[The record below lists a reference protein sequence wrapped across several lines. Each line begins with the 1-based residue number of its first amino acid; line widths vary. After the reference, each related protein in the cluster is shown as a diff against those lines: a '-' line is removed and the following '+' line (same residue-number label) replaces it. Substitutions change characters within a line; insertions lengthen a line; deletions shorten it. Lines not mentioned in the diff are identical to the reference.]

1 MDLEKALEEFG
12 LDKTIFNLMNKSDL
26 EVFLRT
32 ILGSNPSK
40 TKQVYSRILLTN
52 VNVNINTKKK
62 VRICEP
68 LNMYSKKL
76 VYQDC
81 KNSLST
87 ENCGITPIS
96 QSIDV
101 LFSSLVTC
109 DSINTFI

>member
-1 MDLEKALEEFG
+1 MDFNKALEEFG
-12 LDKTIFNLMNKSDL
+12 LDKTMFDLMDKSDL
-26 EVFLRT
+26 EVFVKT

-40 TKQVYSRILLTN
+40 TKQVYSRILLEN
-52 VNVNINTKKK
+52 VNRNTKKK

-68 LNMYSKKL
+68 FKMSSKKL
-76 VYQDC
+76 GSKVRTR
-81 KNSLST
+81 SSSI

-109 DSINTFI
+109 NSINTFL

>member
-12 LDKTIFNLMNKSDL
+12 LDKTMFNLMNKSDL

-32 ILGSNPSK
+32 ILDSNPSK
-40 TKQVYSRILLTN
+40 TKQVYSRILLKN
-52 VNVNINTKKK
+52 VKKK
-62 VRICEP
+62 VRICESV
-68 LNMYSKKL
+68 NMSSKKFDS
-76 VYQDC
+76 QDRTR
-81 KNSLST
+81 SSST

-109 DSINTFI
+109 NSINTFI